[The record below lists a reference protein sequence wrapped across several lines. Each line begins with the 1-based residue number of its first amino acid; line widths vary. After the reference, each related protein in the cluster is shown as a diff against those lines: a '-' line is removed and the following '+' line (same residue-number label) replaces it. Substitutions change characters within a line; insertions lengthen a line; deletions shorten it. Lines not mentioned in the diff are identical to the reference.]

1 MSALP
6 QPKPGEGIVFC
17 THQMTKSGLT
27 FRGGA
32 VIRNPARPDALSG
45 RTAARVAHRCRACK
59 AAKDKDPH
67 ATIHG
72 FVLRLAR
79 QSGRED
85 PLPEDRAS

>member
-1 MSALP
+1 MSDLP

-17 THQMTKSGLT
+17 THQMTKSGPT

-32 VIRNPARPDALSG
+32 VIKILPDQMLSPG
-45 RTAARVAHRCRACK
+45 ELPHEWLIVCRACK

-72 FVLRLAR
+72 FVYDWPD
-79 QSGRED
+79 D
-85 PLPEDRAS
+85 PDAKIPYPEDSAS